1 MLDPRVVELASGKNF
16 GVLTTLLSDGTP
28 QTHVM
33 WVDCDAEHLLLNTE
47 AHRTKFRNVMR
58 DPRVTVLIW
67 DAADPYRY
75 VEVRG
80 TVVETVR
87 GSAARDHIDAL
98 SEKYL
103 GELYPNPIQSE
114 RVMLRVAPQRQITRD

>member
-1 MLDPRVVELASGKNF
+1 MLEPRVVELASGKNF

-87 GSAARDHIDAL
+87 GAPARDHIDAL

>member
-16 GVLTTLLSDGTP
+16 GALTTLLSDGTP

-33 WVDCDAEHLLLNTE
+33 WVDCDEEHLLLNTE
-47 AHRTKFRNVMR
+47 VHRSKFRNVMR

-87 GSAARDHIDAL
+87 GAPARDHIDAL

-103 GELYPNPIQSE
+103 GELYPNPVQSE

>member
-16 GVLTTLLSDGTP
+16 GVLTTLLPDGTP

-33 WVDCDAEHLLLNTE
+33 WVDCDEEHLLLNTE
-47 AHRTKFRNVMR
+47 VHRTKFRNVMR

-114 RVMLRVAPQRQITRD
+114 RVMLRVAPQRQLTRN